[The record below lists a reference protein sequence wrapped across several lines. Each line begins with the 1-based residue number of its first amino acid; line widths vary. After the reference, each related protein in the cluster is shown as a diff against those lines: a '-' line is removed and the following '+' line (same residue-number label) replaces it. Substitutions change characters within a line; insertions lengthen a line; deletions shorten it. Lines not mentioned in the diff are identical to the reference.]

1 MVLHSRTHIES
12 ETKEQKTS
20 IKDVMQ
26 HIDRLSC
33 QRQRLVD
40 QEKLVD
46 RNIARLKL
54 PLASIKKSY
63 HQKYELEDLESE
75 HRNIRKET
83 DRVDKLI
90 CQEFE
95 SGARAM
101 RFTMRCIGPCSKTVT
116 GDAKPP
122 KPQRD
127 EPANLEAA

>member
-1 MVLHSRTHIES
+1 
-12 ETKEQKTS
+12 
-20 IKDVMQ
+20 MQ
-26 HIDRLSC
+26 HIDILSS

-40 QEKLVD
+40 QEKLLD

-63 HQKYELEDLESE
+63 HHKYELEDLESE

-90 CQEFE
+90 GMEFE

-101 RFTMRCIGPCSKTVT
+101 RFNMRCIGPCSKTGT
-116 GDAKPP
+116 EKRNESA
-122 KPQRD
+122 Q
-127 EPANLEAA
+127 LEAA